1 MVEIRILPL
10 RSGLVLY
17 PFRQSRRLIGSNIVT
32 YIAPFS
38 ERRLR
43 RDPVYPVTPVV
54 WIYSGGAHYESN
66 CSEVTLRF
74 RLWNAIDARGS
85 GSLLHVS
92 SSSAPFSG
100 IAPWT
105 PNGIQL

>member
-38 ERRLR
+38 ERE
-43 RDPVYPVTPVV
+43 T
-54 WIYSGGAHYESN
+54 
-66 CSEVTLRF
+66 
-74 RLWNAIDARGS
+74 
-85 GSLLHVS
+85 
-92 SSSAPFSG
+92 
-100 IAPWT
+100 
-105 PNGIQL
+105 